1 MLTDKDL
8 EVLRKRMETRVVR
21 LAENDLVVK
30 LLTVIELRDAKIKQL
45 ADENAELILDLYGE
59 PDLGEEIR
67 PDNLP
72 DGFQELDP
80 AEEGG
85 ENDG

>member
-21 LAENDLVVK
+21 LAEDDLVVK
-30 LLTVIELRDAKIKQL
+30 LLDVIQTRDITIRLLNLTVKSL

-72 DGFQELDP
+72 DGFQELDL
-80 AEEGG
+80 
-85 ENDG
+85 DG